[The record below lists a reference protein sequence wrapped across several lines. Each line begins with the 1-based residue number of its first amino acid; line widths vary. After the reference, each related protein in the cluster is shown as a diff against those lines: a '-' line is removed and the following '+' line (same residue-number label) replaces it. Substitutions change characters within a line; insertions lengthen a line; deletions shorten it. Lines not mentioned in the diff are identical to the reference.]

1 MKTLRI
7 AFASA
12 AATLVLGIAVS
23 PLAAHRLWMLPS
35 TTIVATGDA
44 WVTFDAAASN
54 DIFYPDHQPLRAEPQ
69 VTAPDGTA
77 AKVENFSV
85 GRYRSTFDLHLTQ
98 PGTWRLALVNSG
110 MSGSYKVGTEEKRLP
125 RGTTADQIATLV
137 PAGATDVRLAETS
150 NRNEV
155 FVTSGAPTDTV
166 LKGSGQGLELA
177 QGSTHPNDLVANEP
191 ATLAFTLDG
200 KPAAGLT
207 VTLVPGGGR
216 YRSAVGEMTLT
227 TDAAGKVAVNWPMP
241 GMYWV
246 NTTAT
251 GKSSSI
257 PNGERRLSY
266 TTTLEVL
273 GS

>member
-1 MKTLRI
+1 MKTLRL
-7 AFASA
+7 ALASA
-12 AATLVLGIAVS
+12 AALIAVS

-35 TTIVATGDA
+35 TTVVATGDA

-54 DIFYPDHQPLRAEPQ
+54 DIFYPDHQPLRAEPD
-69 VTAPDGTA
+69 VTAPDGTPG
-77 AKVENFSV
+77 KVENFSV
-85 GRYRSTFDLHLTQ
+85 GKYRSTFDLHLTQ
-98 PGTWRLALVNSG
+98 PGTWKLALVNSG
-110 MSGSYKVGTEEKRLP
+110 VSGTYRLGGEEKRLP
-125 RGTTADQIATLV
+125 RGTTAAQLATAI
-137 PAGATDVRLAETS
+137 PAGATDVKLSETS
-150 NRNEV
+150 SRNEV

-166 LKGSGQGLELA
+166 IRPTGKGLEIA
-177 QGSTHPNDLVANEP
+177 AGNHPNDLVANEP
-191 ATLAFTLDG
+191 ATFTFTVDG

-216 YRSAVGEMTLT
+216 YRSAAGEMTLT
-227 TDAAGKVAVNWPMP
+227 TDAAGRVAVKWPMP

-246 NTTAT
+246 STTAT
-251 GKSSSI
+251 GKSSSL